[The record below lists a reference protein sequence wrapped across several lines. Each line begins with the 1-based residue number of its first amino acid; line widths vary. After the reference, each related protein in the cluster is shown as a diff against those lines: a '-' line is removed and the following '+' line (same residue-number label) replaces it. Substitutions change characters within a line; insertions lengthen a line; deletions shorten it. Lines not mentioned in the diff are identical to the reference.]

1 MATKDIYVYIY
12 LPNETEA
19 VPAGLLVVTEDGRD
33 TYSTFRYGTKYLKNT
48 KCIAIDAVSLP
59 LHSADDRIEYRTEEG
74 FKIFGSIRDASP
86 DGWGR
91 YILEKQNNRLEL
103 LESEYLL
110 LAGEQRVGAL
120 AFGLD
125 LTGPKKDS
133 DFNKS
138 ANVQLEELLLAA
150 EKVDNELSLSETHR
164 QFFMRGSSLGGA
176 RPKAVTVWKDK
187 WWLAKFARKDDR
199 YDMVRSE
206 YAVMSLAKK
215 CGLNV
220 PQVEIVKIL
229 DRDIFLIE
237 RFDRHGSATHRQYQR
252 QHFNSALTMLG
263 AHESESSKKT
273 YEEIVEVIRRFSSNP
288 KKDAQELFSRMMFNI
303 LVNNNDDHL
312 RNHGFLFT
320 GKHWDLSPLYDVV
333 PNVQIGT
340 ERDLAIGVG
349 AEGRK
354 ATLANALSRC
364 NAFYYSK
371 DQAYVEIERLMSIV
385 SNWKAHFMA
394 SGFLDAEAEKFSSC
408 FLALNQKYKVKV

>member
-1 MATKDIYVYIY
+1 MITKDIYVYIY

-19 VPAGLLVVTEDGRD
+19 VPAGLLSVTEDGRD
-33 TYSTFRYGTKYLKNT
+33 TYSKFSYGTKYLANPKR
-48 KCIAIDAVSLP
+48 IAIDAVSLP
-59 LHSADDRIEYRTEEG
+59 LHPPEEFITYRTEEG
-74 FKIFGSIRDASP
+74 FKIFGGIRDASP

-91 YILEKQNNRLEL
+91 YILEKQNDRLEL

-133 DFNKS
+133 DVSKS
-138 ANVQLEELLLAA
+138 ANVQLEELFLAV
-150 EKVDNELSLSETHR
+150 EKVDNEISLSEEHR
-164 QFFMRGSSLGGA
+164 QFFVRGSSLGGA
-176 RPKAVTVWKDK
+176 RPKAVTVWKDR
-187 WWLAKFARKDDR
+187 WWLAKFSRKDDR
-199 YDMVRSE
+199 YNIVRSE

-215 CGLNV
+215 CGIKV

-229 DRDIFLIE
+229 NRDIFLIE
-237 RFDRHGSATHRQYQR
+237 RFDRHGSASQRQYHR
-252 QHFNSALTMLG
+252 QHFNSALSMLG

-273 YEEIVEVIRRFSSNP
+273 YEEIVEVIRRYSSNP
-288 KKDAQELFSRMMFNI
+288 KKDAQELFSRMIFNI

-349 AEGRK
+349 VQGRK
-354 ATLANALSRC
+354 ANLENALSRC
-364 NAFYYSK
+364 NAFYFSK
-371 DQAYVEIERLMSIV
+371 DEARAEIARLISIV
-385 SNWKAHFMA
+385 ANWKSHFMA
-394 SGFLDAEAEKFSSC
+394 SGFSGDEAEQFSTC
-408 FLALNQKYKVKV
+408 FMALAQKY